1 MTLKIAGV
9 IVAEGEEKEL
19 AFYSAL
25 LMDILIKIFEARKE
39 LEAKK
44 ELDLSHMFE
53 NMTLEQLIRMEQDRK
68 EDEEG

>member
-25 LMDILIKIFEARKE
+25 LMDILIKIFETRKE

-53 NMTLEQLIRMEQDRK
+53 NMTFEQLTKMEQDRK
-68 EDEEG
+68 EDEDS

>member
-9 IVAEGEEKEL
+9 IVAEGDEKEL

-25 LMDILIKIFEARKE
+25 LMDVLIKLFEARKE

>member
-9 IVAEGEEKEL
+9 IVAEGDEKEL

-25 LMDILIKIFEARKE
+25 LMDILIKIFETRKE

-68 EDEEG
+68 EGEEG

>member
-9 IVAEGEEKEL
+9 IVAEGDEKEL

-25 LMDILIKIFEARKE
+25 LMDILIKIFETRKE

>member
-9 IVAEGEEKEL
+9 IVAEGDEKEL

-25 LMDILIKIFEARKE
+25 LMDILIKIFETRKE

-68 EDEEG
+68 EEEDS

>member
-9 IVAEGEEKEL
+9 IVAEGDEKEL

-25 LMDILIKIFEARKE
+25 LMDILIKIFETRKE

-53 NMTLEQLIRMEQDRK
+53 NMTLEQLIRMEQDKK
-68 EDEEG
+68 EGEEG

>member
-1 MTLKIAGV
+1 MTLKIAVV
-9 IVAEGEEKEL
+9 IVAEGDEKEL

-25 LMDILIKIFEARKE
+25 LMDILIKIFETRKE

-53 NMTLEQLIRMEQDRK
+53 NMTLEQLIRMEQDKK
-68 EDEEG
+68 EGEEG

>member
-9 IVAEGEEKEL
+9 IVAEGDEKEL

-25 LMDILIKIFEARKE
+25 LMDILIKIFETRKE

-68 EDEEG
+68 EGEES

>member
-25 LMDILIKIFEARKE
+25 LMDVLIKLFEARKE

-68 EDEEG
+68 EDEEC

>member
-25 LMDILIKIFEARKE
+25 LMDILIKIFETRKE
-39 LEAKK
+39 MEAKK

-68 EDEEG
+68 EGEEG